1 VIDVLATVGAHLRE
15 HFARAGITGEPDE
28 ASVTF
33 LGTERID
40 VLRFG
45 PDEDGVSHYVSLGC
59 SRHPMFDPTEM
70 VTDALHG
77 PRAEVVVALRGQ
89 SPKGLARSLAILA
102 AAPAVEGLILEPDAL
117 VDLEAPLWD
126 APSPPGRLARAPR
139 GAPFTAF
146 LLDRSDIDDVRLTAP
161 LPPVTVLSATPITAT
176 EAAWVRL
183 KGADAMRDAWQ
194 QDGVDVL
201 DPRRRAASPT

>member
-1 VIDVLATVGAHLRE
+1 MIDVLAAVRARLRE
-15 HFARAGITGEPDE
+15 HFAQAGITAEPDA

-33 LGTERID
+33 LGTERIE

-45 PDEDGVSHYVSLGC
+45 PGADGVSHYVSLGC
-59 SRHPMFDPTEM
+59 SRHPMFEPTEM

-77 PRAEVVVALRGQ
+77 PRAEVTVALRGS
-89 SPKGLARSLAILA
+89 SPKGFARSLAILA
-102 AAPAVEGLILEPDAL
+102 ATPVVEGLMLEPDAL
-117 VDLEAPLWD
+117 IDLQSPLWD
-126 APSPPGRLARAPR
+126 S
-139 GAPFTAF
+139 APFTAF
-146 LLDRSDIDDVRLTAP
+146 LLGRSEIDDVPLTDP

-183 KGADAMRDAWQ
+183 KGADAMREAWL

-201 DPRRRAASPT
+201 DPSRRAARPG

>member
-1 VIDVLATVGAHLRE
+1 MIDVPAEVRAHVGE
-15 HFARAGITGEPDE
+15 HFARAGITGEPVA

-45 PDEDGVSHYVSLGC
+45 PAVDDCYHYVSLGC

-70 VTDALHG
+70 VTDAIAG
-77 PRAEVVVALRGQ
+77 PRAEVVVSLRGPTP
-89 SPKGLARSLAILA
+89 SGLARSVAIVA
-102 AAPAVEGLILEPDAL
+102 AAPAVEGLILDVDAL
-117 VDLEAPLWD
+117 IDLESPLWHLPD
-126 APSPPGRLARAPR
+126 PPGRSAPAPR

-146 LLDRSDIDDVRLTAP
+146 LLGPSGIADVELPAPRS
-161 LPPVTVLSATPITAT
+161 PVTILAATPITAT

-183 KGADAMRDAWQ
+183 KGADAMREAWQ
-194 QDGVDVL
+194 TDGVDVL
-201 DPRRRAASPT
+201 DPRRRAAKPS

>member
-1 VIDVLATVGAHLRE
+1 MIDVLAKVRSHLSE
-15 HFARAGITGEPDE
+15 HFARAGIIADPDE

-45 PDEDGVSHYVSLGC
+45 PDLSLGPDGVYHHVSLGC

-77 PRAEVVVALRGQ
+77 PRAEVVVALRGP
-89 SPKGLARSLAILA
+89 SPTGLARSVAIVA

-117 VDLEAPLWD
+117 IDLESPLWE
-126 APSPPGRLARAPR
+126 S
-139 GAPFTAF
+139 APFTAF
-146 LLDRSDIDDVRLTAP
+146 LLGRSDIDDVPLTDP
-161 LPPVTVLSATPITAT
+161 LPPVAVLSATPITAT

-183 KGADAMRDAWQ
+183 KGADAMREAWQ
-194 QDGVDVL
+194 QDNVDVL
-201 DPRRRAASPT
+201 DPTRRAAQPS

>member
-1 VIDVLATVGAHLRE
+1 MIDVLAEVRAHLRE
-15 HFARAGITGEPDE
+15 HFARLGITAEPDA

-33 LGTERID
+33 LGAEKID

-45 PDEDGVSHYVSLGC
+45 PDDRPAFEGVIHYVSLGC

-77 PRAEVVVALRGQ
+77 PRAEVVVALRGP
-89 SPKGLARSLAILA
+89 SPAGLARSVAVLA
-102 AAPAVEGLILEPDAL
+102 AAPAVEGLMLEPDAL
-117 VDLEAPLWD
+117 VDLESPLWD
-126 APSPPGRLARAPR
+126 S
-139 GAPFTAF
+139 APFTAF
-146 LLDRSDIDDVRLTAP
+146 LLGGSDIDDVPLTPP
-161 LPPVTVLSATPITAT
+161 LPPVTVLAATPITAT

-183 KGADAMRDAWQ
+183 KGADAMREAWI

-201 DPRRRAASPT
+201 DPRRRAANPA

>member
-1 VIDVLATVGAHLRE
+1 VIDVPAAVRAHVRE
-15 HFARAGITGEPDE
+15 HFVRAGVSAEPVE

-45 PDEDGVSHYVSLGC
+45 PDGSGVSHYVSVGC

-77 PRAEVVVALRGQ
+77 PRAEAVVALYGPT
-89 SPKGLARSLAILA
+89 PKGLARSLAILA

-117 VDLEAPLWD
+117 IDLETPLWE
-126 APSPPGRLARAPR
+126 
-139 GAPFTAF
+139 GAAFSAF
-146 LLDRSDIDDVRLTAP
+146 LLGRSEIVDIALTDP

-183 KGADAMRDAWQ
+183 KGADAMREAWV

-201 DPRRRAASPT
+201 DPARRAAQPS

>member
-1 VIDVLATVGAHLRE
+1 VTDVLAEVRAHLHE
-15 HFARAGITGEPDE
+15 HFVRAGISSQPDA

-45 PDEDGVSHYVSLGC
+45 PDGGGAYHYVSLGC

-70 VTDALHG
+70 VTDALRG
-77 PRAEVVVALRGQ
+77 PRAEVVVALRGP
-89 SPKGLARSLAILA
+89 SPKGLSRSVAILA
-102 AAPAVEGLILEPDAL
+102 AAPAVEGLMLEPDAL
-117 VDLEAPLWD
+117 VDLQSALWD
-126 APSPPGRLARAPR
+126 S
-139 GAPFTAF
+139 APFTAF
-146 LLDRSDIDDVRLTAP
+146 LLGRSDIDDVP
-161 LPPVTVLSATPITAT
+161 LPAPRPPVMVLSATPITGT

-183 KGADAMRDAWQ
+183 KGADAMREAWA

-201 DPRRRAASPT
+201 DPARRAARPS